1 MEPQPVADLLPRIMR
16 EIGRGQTFAERA
28 ASLGLS
34 PDEAEDAEE
43 RAAVM
48 EYDGGLPRQEAEAR
62 ALGLPYRKSRQEAR
76 S

>member
-1 MEPQPVADLLPRIMR
+1 MCCDDGGHM
-16 EIGRGQTFAERA
+16 TFSKRA
-28 ASLGLS
+28 SSLGLS
-34 PDEAEDAEE
+34 PDEIESAEE